1 MALSPRNNRKPH
13 VPQWALSVG
22 DLIKRTELH
31 KKFGGGGQSGISPSA
46 KTPNIFIFSDPA
58 SGEQHGYVDR
68 SRGGVFHYTG
78 HGQQGEQEMKRGN
91 LAILKASNSGKAL
104 RVFEGAGGIVKYR
117 GRFELDKRRPFYRTS
132 ASEKGRRRLR
142 SVIVFRLRRLSDNQG
157 AARGGQAT
165 RYWVVSP
172 NVHDDR
178 EPVHLWKEASIATHA
193 AFMGW
198 GPNQRSPRQIG
209 PKFAGKTSQG
219 IQSGDRILIA
229 RRHNKKPDIVGFGVV
244 RGKAVT
250 RFRGLEGLSAPGS
263 LRKLQPFLPWSL
275 PPPNVPLIK
284 AVRQT
289 MALSQ
294 LHPDRDPAHL
304 AVCEWME
311 EHLREAKL
319 RRARQYLRHLTTPAR
334 VPLPIRVAI
343 AAPQNRQLDYVRQT
357 QADIKIAKAVE
368 SQLLYEYRLWLK
380 RQDRTLSSAI
390 YGRLRCDAYE
400 KATRNLIE
408 AKSASTREHIRMAV
422 GQLRDYAFQGRQEF
436 PNPNTAILLPNKPQP
451 DILEWLATERIAVIW
466 RKGKDFFDTAG
477 GRFT

>member
-1 MALSPRNNRKPH
+1 MASSSRKKRKPQ
-13 VPQWALSVG
+13 VPEWTLSTG
-22 DLIKRTELH
+22 DLIKRTKLH
-31 KKFGGGGQSGISPSA
+31 DQFGGGRQSGISPSTL
-46 KTPNIFIFSDPA
+46 TPNVFIFSDPA

-68 SRGGVFHYTG
+68 WRGSLFHYTG
-78 HGQQGEQEMKRGN
+78 HGQRGRQEMKSGN
-91 LAILKASNSGKAL
+91 LAILEASGSGKAL
-104 RVFEGAGGIVKYR
+104 RVFEGTGGLVKYL
-117 GRFELDKRRPFYRTS
+117 GRFELDKGRPFYRRNAPAT
-132 ASEKGRRRLR
+132 GRGRLR
-142 SVIVFRLRRLSDNQG
+142 SVIVFRLRRVDGDQG
-157 AARGGQAT
+157 DAEPSQDT

-178 EPVHLWKEASIATHA
+178 EPVHLWKEASVAAHA

-198 GPNQRSPRQIG
+198 GPNGRSPRQIG

-219 IQSGDRILIA
+219 VQPGDRILIA

-250 RFRGLEGLSAPGS
+250 RFRRLQGLSAPGS

-289 MALSQ
+289 MALAQ
-294 LHPDRDPAHL
+294 LHPDRDPAHF

-311 EHLREAKL
+311 KHLREAKL
-319 RRARQYLRHLTTPAR
+319 RRARRYLRHLTTPGRA
-334 VPLPIRVAI
+334 PIAASVAI

-357 QADIKIAKAVE
+357 PAAIKIAKAAE
-368 SQLLYEYRLWLK
+368 SQLLYEYGLWLK

-400 KATRNLIE
+400 KVTCNLIE
-408 AKSASTREHIRMAV
+408 AKSATTREHIRMAV

-436 PNPNTAILLPNKPQP
+436 PNPNKAILLPHKPGP
-451 DILEWLATERIAVIW
+451 DILEWLAAEQIAVIW